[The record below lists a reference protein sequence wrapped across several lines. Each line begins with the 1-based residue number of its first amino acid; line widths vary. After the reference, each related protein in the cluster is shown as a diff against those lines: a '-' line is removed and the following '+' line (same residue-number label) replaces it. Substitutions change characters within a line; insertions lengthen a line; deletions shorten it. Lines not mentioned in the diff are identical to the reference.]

1 MLNTNNN
8 FKPYS
13 VLFISN
19 IKFPLHCNFHL
30 HSTVTLTVAVA
41 GVSTP
46 LLAVHWYWIMLS
58 AVPGLLTFTIVS
70 DGETERTS
78 ELPILVHDMLGS
90 GLLDTLQLN
99 EMLLPSLV
107 TITEIDTSTDGA
119 TKIVT

>member
-1 MLNTNNN
+1 
-8 FKPYS
+8 
-13 VLFISN
+13 
-19 IKFPLHCNFHL
+19 
-30 HSTVTLTVAVA
+30 
-41 GVSTP
+41 
-46 LLAVHWYWIMLS
+46 MLS
-58 AVPGLLTFTIVS
+58 AVPGLLTFTTVS

-90 GLLDTLQLN
+90 GLPDTLQLN